1 LALLRIAKMAFAQ
14 AQQAVAMLGK
24 ADQLSK
30 LAGKDSGLS
39 NQLEELYKT
48 VGHVKYGRKDPA
60 SRALTVGSQFA
71 LGTMA

>member
-1 LALLRIAKMAFAQ
+1 MAFAQ

-24 ADQLSK
+24 ADQLSS
-30 LAGKDSGLS
+30 LAGKDSLLS

-48 VGHVKYGRKDPA
+48 VGHVKYGRKDPT

>member
-1 LALLRIAKMAFAQ
+1 MAFAQ

-24 ADQLSK
+24 ADQLAK
-30 LAGKDSGLS
+30 LAGNNSGLS
-39 NQLEELYKT
+39 NQIEELYKS